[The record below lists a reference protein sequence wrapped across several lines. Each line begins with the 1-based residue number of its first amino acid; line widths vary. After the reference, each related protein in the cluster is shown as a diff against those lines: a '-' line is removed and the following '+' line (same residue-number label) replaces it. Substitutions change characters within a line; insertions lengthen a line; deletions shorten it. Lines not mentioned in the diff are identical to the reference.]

1 MGLKFFRN
9 DVMNSV
15 HEKQKRLDGRE
26 VCKAIH
32 QRLGTLVTDFIDTEV
47 QLLDGCQQGQV
58 GPQRLG
64 TLVTN
69 LIGDEV
75 KLLDGREEG

>member
-1 MGLKFFRN
+1 MSGGLKFFRN

-32 QRLGTLVTDFIDTEV
+32 QRLGTLVT
-47 QLLDGCQQGQV
+47 
-58 GPQRLG
+58 
-64 TLVTN
+64 N